1 MPKRKALDV
10 ALSLLA
16 KRDYSRQMLKDKLIK
31 KEYSFDEINEALDH
45 LEEINYLNDQRF
57 SHSLVRYRA
66 ELSKWGKGRIKQ
78 DFYKKGL
85 SSELVEEALSL
96 YEEGELAS
104 DEQEV
109 DWADNAYELLLRR
122 FGTYTELEMKER
134 ARRVNFLLRRGFSNS
149 EAMKALNRTKDVDC

>member
-10 ALSLLA
+10 ALSMLA
-16 KRDYSRQMLKDKLIK
+16 KRDYSRHMLKDKLLK
-31 KEYSFDEINEALDH
+31 KEYSYSEINEALDH
-45 LEEINYLNDQRF
+45 LEELNYLNDQRF

-85 SSELVEEALSL
+85 SSDLAEEALSL
-96 YEEGELAS
+96 YEEGELSS

-109 DWADNAYELLLRR
+109 DWVENAYQILLKR
-122 FGTYTELEMKER
+122 FGTYKEIEQKER
-134 ARRVNFLLRRGFSNS
+134 ARRLNFLLRRGFSNS
-149 EAMKALNRTKDVDC
+149 EAIDALSKTKESDC